1 MAPIYEGSLRLECVR
16 FIPPNTEIIT
26 DYAFSRSCFH
36 PSGQCVSSKSPKKV
50 FPPYNFL
57 LKHYAWSFPSELP
70 YHSDLCVKCSSCYR
84 GIHSQCLSAEERC
97 MEVTCSQC
105 TAQILSKRR
114 SLEFPDS
121 QMYSPPLPSLIALWF
136 FVFFPNDFL
145 FFRRWVNLEKWKI
158 LAYHPENCLL
168 LS

>member
-1 MAPIYEGSLRLECVR
+1 MHLECVR
-16 FIPPNTEIIT
+16 YIPPNTEIIT

-36 PSGQCVSSKSPKKV
+36 PSGKCFSSKSPKKV

-121 QMYSPPLPSLIALWF
+121 QMYSPPPSPKPYC
-136 FVFFPNDFL
+136 FVVLCFFFPNDFL
-145 FFRRWVNLEKWKI
+145 FFSSLG
-158 LAYHPENCLL
+158 
-168 LS
+168 